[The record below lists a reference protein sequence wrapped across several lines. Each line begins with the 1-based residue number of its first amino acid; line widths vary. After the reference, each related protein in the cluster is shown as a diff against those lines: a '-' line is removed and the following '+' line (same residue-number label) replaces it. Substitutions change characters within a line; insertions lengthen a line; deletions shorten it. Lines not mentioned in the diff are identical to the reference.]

1 MTRVSI
7 VQGLGGHDECVTP
20 LVYTFNQI
28 RVQCDVYINYT
39 LLEKRGNIFKALEF
53 DAEQFII
60 DDNFKINSID
70 PPSQTNRI
78 FWLNCDGRKQKQLIK
93 KNIKHTLPLAFWTTF
108 VKPSKQFNF
117 WHELGITIYGF
128 IHSSLLKARYE
139 RLFEYSNTKAVSFCQ
154 GMQDILEE
162 YRHRM
167 VNFYLP
173 PMSHSIGIKKERHDP
188 SKIRVAVPG
197 KVDYHHRDY
206 DLLVEFAIK
215 AQTNYPNKFEFVIA
229 GGVAGEDGEKLI
241 NSIQSN
247 ALEQTILLPPMKS
260 SNESRFLEYAEL
272 FDLLE
277 SCDYALE
284 NSNSVFEDN
293 SKISGAIN
301 LCINFQL
308 PIIYLK
314 GFAMYKEFNDLAY
327 VKPEDLF
334 TIASGNKPGLH
345 KQLKTEAKLL
355 KLLME
360 DENRRCLLQEVR
372 AYQNNQLA
380 GVNPK
385 S

>member
-20 LVYTFNQI
+20 LIYTFNQI
-28 RVQCDVYINYT
+28 RVYCDVYINHT
-39 LLEKRGNIFKALEF
+39 LLEKRGNIFQALSIN
-53 DAEQFII
+53 AEEFII
-60 DDNFKINSID
+60 DDEFKINSIES
-70 PPSQTNRI
+70 PISTNRI
-78 FWLNCDGRKQKQLIK
+78 FWLKCDGHKQKQLIR

-117 WHELGITIYGF
+117 WHELGVTIYGF

-154 GMQDILEE
+154 GMQNILEE
-162 YRHRM
+162 YDNKM
-167 VNFYLP
+167 ISFYLP
-173 PMSHSIGIKKERHDP
+173 PMSHSKGIKKERLDA
-188 SKIRVAVPG
+188 SKIRIAVPG
-197 KVDYHHRDY
+197 KVDYHHRNY

-229 GGVAGEDGEKLI
+229 GGFAGEDGEKLI

-260 SNESRFLEYAEL
+260 SNESRFLEYTEL

-277 SCDYALE
+277 SCDFALE

-293 SKISGAIN
+293 TKISGAIN

-327 VKPEDLF
+327 VRPEDLF
-334 TIASGNKPGLH
+334 SIASNNKPDLH

-360 DENRRCLLQEVR
+360 DENRRCLLKEISACQ
-372 AYQNNQLA
+372 
-380 GVNPK
+380 K
-385 S
+385 D

>member
-1 MTRVSI
+1 MTRISI

-20 LVYTFNQI
+20 LVHTFNQI
-28 RVQCDVYINYT
+28 RVYCDVYINHT
-39 LLEKRGNIFKALEF
+39 LLEKRGNIFQALSIEAEEF
-53 DAEQFII
+53 IV
-60 DDNFKINSID
+60 DDELEISSIEL
-70 PPSQTNRI
+70 PSPTNRI
-78 FWLNCDGRKQKQLIK
+78 FWLKCGGRKQKQLIK

-108 VKPSKQFNF
+108 VKPSKQFNI
-117 WHELGITIYGF
+117 WHELGVTIYGF

-162 YRHRM
+162 YSHRM
-167 VNFYLP
+167 INFYLP
-173 PMSHSIGIKKERHDP
+173 PMSRSLGIKKEQHNP
-188 SKIRVAVPG
+188 SKIRIAVPG

-215 AQTNYPNKFEFVIA
+215 VQTNYPNKFEFVIA
-229 GGVAGEDGEKLI
+229 GGVAGEDGERLV
-241 NSIQSN
+241 NNIQAN

-277 SCDYALE
+277 SCDLALE

-314 GFAMYKEFNDLAY
+314 GFAMYKEFNELAC
-327 VKPEDLF
+327 VKAEDLF
-334 TIASGNKPGLH
+334 SIASKNKPDLY
-345 KQLKTEAKLL
+345 KQFKTEAKLL

-360 DENRRCLLQEVR
+360 DENRRCLIKELH
-372 AYQNNQLA
+372 ACQNDQSA
-380 GVNPK
+380 GVKPK